1 MRINPSR
8 KVNQHLYK
16 AGQVL
21 LALVLAAA
29 VSSCGFQL
37 RDDYHIATE
46 IQHLRLEGDNRSE
59 AYRAVAGALERR
71 AVELKEGSDYFPA
84 VILGDDRLERRIL
97 SMLASGQV
105 AEYELI
111 YVMPVTI
118 ILANGDAHE
127 HNIQIL
133 RDYQDDPNFA
143 LAKTRELELL
153 VQEMRSEAARR
164 LLMLLNRTVRE

>member
-1 MRINPSR
+1 MNRQSR
-8 KVNQHLYK
+8 NVGH
-16 AGQVL
+16 VL

-29 VSSCGFQL
+29 LSSCGFQL
-37 RDDYHIATE
+37 RDDYQIASE
-46 IQHLRLEGDNRSE
+46 IQHLRLEGDPRSE

-71 AVELKEGSDYFPA
+71 AVELRDSSDYFPA

-111 YVMPVTI
+111 YVLPVTVV
-118 ILANGDAHE
+118 LANGDAHS